1 MRWKGLIPGL
11 AVCLLLSGCLTTNE
25 LLNTA
30 ATTSTATVA
39 SLAGAST
46 PVVALTTAGAG
57 VITGVVTSEP
67 VTVDEAITA
76 LPPEQQVQVLKNE
89 QIWHSVEK
97 LGWWAIVILG
107 GVFAFFWLVPSPGDF
122 FRRLSMNKK
131 LKRYER
137 KLFDDPST
145 KMSDVE

>member
-1 MRWKGLIPGL
+1 MKWKGLIPGL
-11 AVCLLLSGCLTTNE
+11 AICLLLSGCLTTNE

-76 LPPEQQVQVLKNE
+76 LPPEQQADVLKHE
-89 QIWHSVEK
+89 KVWTAVEHIGIWV
-97 LGWWAIVILG
+97 LGILALLW
-107 GVFAFFWLVPSPGDF
+107 FLPSPQEIF
-122 FRRLSMNKK
+122 MKMRKK
-131 LKRYER
+131 K
-137 KLFDDPST
+137 
-145 KMSDVE
+145 DV